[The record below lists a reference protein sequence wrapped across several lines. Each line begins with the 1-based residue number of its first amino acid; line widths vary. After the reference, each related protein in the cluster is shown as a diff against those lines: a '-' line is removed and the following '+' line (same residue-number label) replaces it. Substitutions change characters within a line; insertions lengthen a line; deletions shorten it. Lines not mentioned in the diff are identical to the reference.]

1 MGEDRGTGDRIVFL
15 NCHYETYIGRFNG
28 DPSNQSDVDDFA
40 EFTDVVNES
49 FGWMSER
56 IAEEA
61 ARLTSEFSANEAVI
75 VGDFE
80 TGDPSLPAVSRYYD
94 AGYVEAFRHLYPSP
108 SARRTAQGIDN
119 IYIRPDDVDILS
131 AFYDTSYGRADSD
144 HDAYYADF
152 EIR

>member
-1 MGEDRGTGDRIVFL
+1 M
-15 NCHYETYIGRFNG
+15 HYETYIGRFNRDSG
-28 DPSNQSDVDDFA
+28 SQSEMDDFA

-49 FGWMSER
+49 FGWMSRR

-61 ARLTSEFSANEAVI
+61 ARLKSEYSASEAVI

-80 TGDPSLPAVSRYYD
+80 TGDHSLPAVSEYYA
-94 AGYVEAFRHLYPSP
+94 AGYVEAFFHLYPSP

-119 IYIRPDDVDILS
+119 IDIKPDNADILS

-144 HDAYYADF
+144 HDPYYADF
-152 EIR
+152 DIR